1 MSSYSYSYILH
12 HGLELV
18 PFTLYLSLKAL
29 FISHTSYLIKPEFR
43 TVVCSL
49 LCICC
54 KNAFCNLSV
63 ESLTTSFDV
72 FPQVNQKLIFWYFVP
87 FELISRLRQ
96 ASELF
101 FFLDLMFEEE
111 YFKPQDDKVTRWKNY
126 KMKRWQ
132 VEMWQDD
139 KMTGW
144 QDEKKTRWQY
154 DKKTRWQDGKMGVEK
169 GEFVYKDLLI
179 WNPRQIL
186 RVPQSM

>member
-1 MSSYSYSYILH
+1 MLSIMHLLQKRFLQSVRWKSDNQFWRFSSSQ
-12 HGLELV
+12 
-18 PFTLYLSLKAL
+18 
-29 FISHTSYLIKPEFR
+29 PE
-43 TVVCSL
+43 
-49 LCICC
+49 I
-54 KNAFCNLSV
+54 
-63 ESLTTSFDV
+63 DI
-72 FPQVNQKLIFWYFVP
+72 LIFCP
-87 FELISRLRQ
+87 FWTHLPSQTGFWIV
-96 ASELF
+96 